1 MKNLTLRITA
11 LVTTPVSAL
20 LSQDAISTPPLK
32 SMAADARPQ
41 FEVAAIK
48 PSQSRDLGGSLNVNP
63 SGLVNVR
70 NFPVM
75 VLIQFSYSVTRHEI
89 SGGPSWLESERFDI
103 MGKPDVEGTPDMS
116 QLRLMLQKLLADRFQ
131 LTVHHE
137 NKELPVYAL
146 TVAKG
151 GPKLTEDTDNQNGL
165 PKFLGKGG
173 PQGRS
178 VQNSTMA
185 EFATDLHGSTGR
197 PVVDQTGLG
206 SKRYDFVLSWTP
218 EAPALNTATG
228 ASPSAVDPNAP
239 PDIFTAIQQQ
249 LGLKL
254 VPTKAQ
260 VDVVVIDHVEKP
272 SEN

>member
-1 MKNLTLRITA
+1 MKKLMLCVIVIVA
-11 LVTTPVSAL
+11 TPGRGLFA
-20 LSQDAISTPPLK
+20 QDAIGPPK
-32 SMAADARPQ
+32 TMAADATPQ

-48 PSQSRDLGGSLNVNP
+48 PSQSRDLSGSLNVNP
-63 SGLVNVR
+63 SGLVNVT
-70 NFPVM
+70 NFPVI

-89 SGGPSWLESERFDI
+89 SSGPSWLESERFDI
-103 MGKPDVEGTPDMS
+103 AGKPDIEGAPNMS
-116 QLRLMLQKLLADRFQ
+116 QLRLMLRKLLADRFQ

-137 NKELPVYAL
+137 SKELPVYAL

-151 GPKLTEDTDNQNGL
+151 GPKLTEDTDNPNGL
-165 PKFLGKGG
+165 PRFLGTGG

-206 SKRYDFVLSWTP
+206 SKRYDFVLKWTSD
-218 EAPALNTATG
+218 APALNTATG
-228 ASPSAVDPNAP
+228 APPAAVDPEAP

-260 VDVVVIDHVEKP
+260 VDVIVIDHVERP
-272 SEN
+272 SGN

>member
-1 MKNLTLRITA
+1 MLRIVA
-11 LVTTPVSAL
+11 LSSIPVSAL
-20 LSQDAISTPPLK
+20 VAQDATGRTVPPK
-32 SMAADARPQ
+32 TMAAGATPQ
-41 FEVAAIK
+41 FEVATIK
-48 PSQSRDLGGSLNVNP
+48 PSQSHTLSGSLNVNP
-63 SGLVNVR
+63 SGQVNVT

-75 VLIQFSYSVTRHEI
+75 VLIQFAYSVTRNEI
-89 SGGPSWLESERFDI
+89 SGGRPWLESERFDI
-103 MGKPDVEGTPDMS
+103 VGKPDIEGAPSMS
-116 QLRLMLQKLLADRFQ
+116 QLRLMLRKLLADRFQ

-137 NKELPVYAL
+137 NKELPAYAL

-151 GPKLTEDTDNQNGL
+151 GPKLTEVTDNPDGL
-165 PKFLGKGG
+165 PRFLGKGG

-185 EFATDLHGSTGR
+185 EFATDLRGSTGR

-206 SKRYDFVLSWTP
+206 SKRYDFVLKWTP
-218 EAPALNTATG
+218 DAPALNTATG
-228 ASPSAVDPNAP
+228 ALPAVDLDAP

-254 VPTKAQ
+254 VPTKTQ
-260 VDVVVIDHVEKP
+260 VDVIVIDHVEKP